1 MEKNR
6 LHDVLACCGGC
17 PDDKIIE
24 ALLPIGL
31 VTEDSRRVK
40 HGALFVAV
48 RGEHTDG
55 HDFAA
60 QAVSGGAC
68 AILGDRAGISEYC
81 GVPYVY
87 VKEARKAAGLIA
99 HQLAGDPTQGMAVI
113 GVTGTNGKSSTI
125 FMVQSILQ
133 AAGHPT
139 AKFGTLGYE
148 IAGEVL
154 PALHTTPFCE
164 ELAAHFARV
173 RDCGMRH
180 VVMEVSSHALD
191 QERVS
196 GIRFMAGAFTNL
208 TQDHLDYHHDM
219 ERYLQ
224 AKLKLFERITGEGS
238 FTVVNGDDPSAKA
251 FLEASKVPCIRY
263 GTNGE
268 VRAESF
274 NTDIDG
280 TRFALTTPWGMQ
292 EVFMHLVGRH
302 NVWNALCAASIAG
315 GLGISLEAV
324 AAGLR
329 DLARVPGRFEAVKAD
344 QDFHV
349 IVDYAHTD
357 DGLRNVLEA
366 ARGMCSGR
374 IITVFGCGGDR
385 DKTKRPKMGSVAAAL
400 SDAIIV
406 TSDNPRTEDPH
417 RILLDIEVGLQREGR
432 RKGEGYEVIENRKEA
447 IYSAI
452 HMAQAGDLVMIA
464 GKGHED
470 YQIIGTTRIHFDD
483 RETARA
489 ALEARGR

>member
-1 MEKNR
+1 MKKNR

-17 PDDKIIE
+17 PDDSAIE
-24 ALLPIGL
+24 TLLSIGM

-48 RGEHTDG
+48 RGGHSDG
-55 HDFAA
+55 HDYAA
-60 QAVSGGAC
+60 QAVSGGAR
-68 AILGDRAGISEYC
+68 AILGDRAGITEYC
-81 GVPYVY
+81 GIPYVY
-87 VKEARKAAGLIA
+87 VKEVRKAAGLIA
-99 HQLAGDPTQGMAVI
+99 HHLMGDPTRDMTVI

-125 FMVQSILQ
+125 FMVQRILE
-133 AAGHPT
+133 AAGLPT

-148 IAGEVL
+148 IAGDVL

-173 RDCGMRH
+173 RDGGMRH

-191 QERVS
+191 QERVA
-196 GIRFMAGAFTNL
+196 GIRFRAGAFTNL

-219 ERYLQ
+219 ESYLQ
-224 AKLKLFERITGEGS
+224 SKLKLFERITGEDS
-238 FTVVNGDDPSAKA
+238 FTVVNNDDPSAKA
-251 FLEASKVPCIRY
+251 FSDASQVRCVLY

-274 NTDIDG
+274 ITDIDG
-280 TRFALTTPWGMQ
+280 TRFALATPWGAQ

-315 GLGISLEAV
+315 GLGISLNAV
-324 AAGLR
+324 AAGLSAL
-329 DLARVPGRFEAVKAD
+329 DRVPGRFEAVKAG

-366 ARGMCSGR
+366 ARGMCTGR
-374 IITVFGCGGDR
+374 LITVFGCGGDR
-385 DKTKRPKMGSVAAAL
+385 DKTKRPKMGAVAAAL
-400 SDAIIV
+400 SDVIIV

-417 RILLDIEVGLQREGR
+417 RILLDIEVGLQREGK
-432 RKGEGYEVIENRKEA
+432 RKGEDYQVIENRKEA
-447 IYSAI
+447 IYTAI
-452 HMAQAGDLVMIA
+452 GLAQTGDLVMIA

-470 YQIIGTTRIHFDD
+470 YQIIGTTRVHFDD

-489 ALEARGR
+489 ALEEGGQ